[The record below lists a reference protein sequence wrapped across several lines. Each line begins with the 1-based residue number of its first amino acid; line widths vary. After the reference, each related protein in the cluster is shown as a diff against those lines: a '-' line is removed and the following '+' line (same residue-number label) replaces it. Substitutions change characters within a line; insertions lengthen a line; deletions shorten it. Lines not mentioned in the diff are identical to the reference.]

1 LVILSFWY
9 LNNNFFIGN
18 ALKINLNGIVI
29 IVGNY
34 GSGKTEAAVNLAIV
48 RKQAGLDV
56 RLADLDLVNPYFRS
70 REARIA
76 LAELG
81 IEIVLPPA
89 EYMNADLP
97 ILSPAVAGMLRAP
110 SDLALVDAGGDDAG
124 VMVIAA
130 LQDALRQRKVSM
142 VQVINPFRPFTEN
155 VKGCIKVKEE
165 IEATSKLRV
174 TGIVSNANLIDD
186 TTPEIIYKGYELIQD
201 LSEKTGLKVEFIT
214 AETSLVPELDLK
226 KFDCPVLP
234 IERYLVPPWRSKTT
248 RS

>member
-1 LVILSFWY
+1 MSDIGLKGVVVI
-9 LNNNFFIGN
+9 
-18 ALKINLNGIVI
+18 A
-29 IVGNY
+29 GNY
-34 GSGKTEAAVNLAIV
+34 GSGKTETAVNLALNG
-48 RKQAGLDV
+48 KKSGLDV
-56 RLADLDLVNPYFRS
+56 CIADLDLVNPYFRT
-70 REARIA
+70 REARKMLRA
-76 LAELG
+76 SG
-81 IEIVLPPA
+81 INIVLP
-89 EYMNADLP
+89 EEKYMNADLP
-97 ILSPAVAGMLRAP
+97 ILSPAVAGMIK
-110 SDLALVDAGGDDAG
+110 SSCDLAILDAGGDDSG

-165 IEATSKLRV
+165 IEASSKLRV

-234 IERYLVPPWRSKTT
+234 IERYLVPPWRRKTT